1 MSLAWHT
8 AMLTAYAPQK
18 ANKFQKLDTLL
29 YSDKPT
35 QRRQSPEEQIAIFK
49 GILAS
54 KRKD

>member
-1 MSLAWHT
+1 
-8 AMLTAYAPQK
+8 MLTAYAPQK
-18 ANKFQKLDTLL
+18 ANKFQKLETLL
-29 YSDKPT
+29 HSDKST